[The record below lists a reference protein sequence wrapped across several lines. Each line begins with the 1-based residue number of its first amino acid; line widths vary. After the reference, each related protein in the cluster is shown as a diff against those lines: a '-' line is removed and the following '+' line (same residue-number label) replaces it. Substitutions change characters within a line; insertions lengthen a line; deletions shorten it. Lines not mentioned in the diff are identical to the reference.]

1 MRHFILL
8 TVLCFIW
15 PAYAAEEAK
24 PKDLE
29 PLPELVT
36 PPAATDVTPEQEP
49 QVTIKKRGRDKIEE
63 YRMNGRL
70 YMVKVTPPH
79 GKSYYLIDNRG
90 DGQFTR
96 QDNLDS
102 GVRVPMWVLFK
113 F

>member
-8 TVLCFIW
+8 ITLCFIW
-15 PAYAAEEAK
+15 PVYAAEEAK

-29 PLPELVT
+29 PLPEMA
-36 PPAATDVTPEQEP
+36 PPPVASDIAPEQEP
-49 QVTIKKRGRDKIEE
+49 QVTIKKRGQDKVEE